1 MGGANPYIDDADFE
15 LPKAKYPIVFRIS
28 ETGEELEFEVDP
40 EALPYDHDGLPGSIL
55 DIAQGHGVDLQH
67 TCGGVCAC
75 STCHVKV
82 LEGLDTCN
90 SRARPKRI
98 SSTWRRTFTRRSRG
112 SAASACRTARAGS
125 WSRSPPGT
133 ATRKKK
139 RRTDGDLPES
149 RPDVLKIPAKPSRRA
164 GVPHAERS
172 LPRQK
177 PIGIRR

>member
-90 SRARPKRI
+90 ESSEAEEDQLDMAPDLHPTKSRLGCQCVPNGQ
-98 SSTWRRTFTRRSRG
+98 SRVVV
-112 SAASACRTARAGS
+112 
-125 WSRSPPGT
+125 
-133 ATRKKK
+133 
-139 RRTDGDLPES
+139 E
-149 RPDVLKIPAKPSRRA
+149 IPAWNRNQEKEA
-164 GVPHAERS
+164 PH
-172 LPRQK
+172 
-177 PIGIRR
+177 